1 MAPLLLVLLSALALA
16 AAPAQGISVVVSNGY
31 ETHAALTSPEVT
43 WMLIAGNVR
52 GVVGFMEGIPA
63 GSWPGVVGRT
73 AAASSATSSM
83 GAVQAAA
90 HDAFLWAFTACCTAE
105 TFKVT

>member
-43 WMLIAGNVR
+43 CMLIAGNVR

-73 AAASSATSSM
+73 ASSATSSM
-83 GAVQAAA
+83 GAVPAAV
-90 HDAFLWAFTACCTAE
+90 HYAFLWAFAACCTAA